1 MGRRRG
7 EEKRREEGR
16 KKPVMVGVLA
26 VLRLAWVLLKFPQ
39 SLSLGGGEQAQRKR
53 RKGAMQDDGG
63 VG

>member
-1 MGRRRG
+1 
-7 EEKRREEGR
+7 
-16 KKPVMVGVLA
+16 MVGVLA